1 MGNGSI
7 KTGAYQHTTTIK
19 KAVCIMDIFESRKI
33 SPMLI
38 AEMKDPFDSPDFIYE
53 IKWDGIRCVSYLG
66 AETDIRNKR
75 NKLMAPIFPEL
86 QNLHEQVKVKCI
98 LDHEL
103 LVLRNGMPEFY
114 EVQKRATMTNPF
126 KIKLSSERYPASII
140 AYDILYYKDKDITML
155 PLIERKKYL
164 QDVVVENN
172 MISVSRY
179 IEDNG
184 IMLFDLVKEKG
195 LEGVVAK
202 KKSSLYWQGKR
213 SKDWIKFKVLD
224 SDDCVICG
232 YIIKEKSMT
241 SLILGQYDDDVLV
254 YKGHV
259 TLGVSLRILNQYNY
273 KVIDYSP
280 FGFVPA
286 GNENAVWLA
295 PDLVCIV
302 ESMPSENK
310 GFRQPVFKG
319 IREDK
324 TALECQV

>member
-1 MGNGSI
+1 
-7 KTGAYQHTTTIK
+7 
-19 KAVCIMDIFESRKI
+19 MDIFENRKI

-38 AEMKDPFDSPDFIYE
+38 AEMRVPFDSPDYIYE
-53 IKWDGIRCVSYLG
+53 IKWDGIRCVSYLDTK
-66 AETDIRNKR
+66 TDIRNKR

-114 EVQKRATMTNPF
+114 EVQKRTTMTNPF
-126 KIKLSSERYPASII
+126 KIKLSSDRYPASII

-164 QDVVVENN
+164 HDVVIENE

-179 IEDNG
+179 VEDNG
-184 IMLFDLVKEKG
+184 VMLFNLVKEKG

-241 SLILGQYDDDVLV
+241 SLIIGQYDEDVLI

-259 TLGVSLRILNQYNY
+259 TLGVSLRILNQYDY

-280 FGFVPA
+280 FGYVPQ
-286 GNENAVWLA
+286 GNDNAVWLA
-295 PDLVCIV
+295 PELVCIV
-302 ESMPSENK
+302 ESMPTEK
-310 GFRQPVFKG
+310 GGFRQPVFKG

-324 TALECQV
+324 TALECQM

>member
-1 MGNGSI
+1 
-7 KTGAYQHTTTIK
+7 
-19 KAVCIMDIFESRKI
+19 MDIFENKKI
-33 SPMLI
+33 DPMLI
-38 AEMKDPFDSPDFIYE
+38 SELRDPFDSPDYIFE
-53 IKWDGIRCVSYLG
+53 IKWDGIRCVSYLDKD
-66 AETDIRNKR
+66 TDMRNKR
-75 NKLMAPIFPEL
+75 NKMMIPIFPEL

-140 AYDILYYKDKDITML
+140 AYDILYYKDKDLTML

-164 QDVVVENN
+164 QDVVIENN
-172 MISVSRY
+172 YISISRY
-179 IEDNG
+179 VEDKG
-184 IMLFDLVKEKG
+184 ILLFDLVKEKG

-213 SKDWIKFKVLD
+213 SKDWVKFKVLD

-241 SLILGQYDDDVLV
+241 SLIIGQYDEDVLV

-259 TLGVSLRILNQYNY
+259 TLGVSLRILNQYKY
-273 KVIDYSP
+273 KVIDCSP
-280 FGFVPA
+280 FGYVPP
-286 GNENAVWLA
+286 GNEDCVWLA
-295 PDLVCIV
+295 PELVCIV
-302 ESMPSENK
+302 ESMPTDK
-310 GFRQPVFKG
+310 GGFRQPVFKG

-324 TALECQV
+324 TAIECQV

>member
-1 MGNGSI
+1 
-7 KTGAYQHTTTIK
+7 
-19 KAVCIMDIFESRKI
+19 MDIFDNRNI

-38 AEMKDPFDSPDFIYE
+38 AEMKDPFDSPDYIFE

-66 AETDIRNKR
+66 TETDIRNKR

-103 LVLRNGMPEFY
+103 LVLRNGMPKFY

-164 QDVVVENN
+164 QDVVIENE

-179 IEDNG
+179 IEHNG

-224 SDDCVICG
+224 TDDCVICG

-241 SLILGQYDDDVLV
+241 SLIIGQYDEDVLV

-280 FGFVPA
+280 FGYIPQ
-286 GNENAVWLA
+286 GNDNAVWLA
-295 PDLVCIV
+295 PELVCIV
-302 ESMPSENK
+302 ESMPTDK
-310 GFRQPVFKG
+310 GGFRQPVFKG

>member
-1 MGNGSI
+1 VGNGSI
-7 KTGAYQHTTTIK
+7 KIEANQHTTTIK
-19 KAVCIMDIFESRKI
+19 KVVVIMDIFDNRKI

-38 AEMKDPFDSPDFIYE
+38 AEMKDPFDSPDYIYE

-66 AETDIRNKR
+66 SETDIRNKR

-140 AYDILYYKDKDITML
+140 AYDILYYKDRDITML

-164 QDVVVENN
+164 QDVVIEND

-213 SKDWIKFKVLD
+213 SKDWIKFKVMD
-224 SDDCVICG
+224 TDDCVICG

-241 SLILGQYDDDVLV
+241 SLILGQYDEDMLV

-259 TLGVSLRILNQYNY
+259 TLGVSLRILNQHKY

-280 FGFVPA
+280 FGYVPQ
-286 GNENAVWLA
+286 GNDNAVWLA
-295 PDLVCIV
+295 PELVCIV
-302 ESMPSENK
+302 ESMPTEK
-310 GFRQPVFKG
+310 VGFRQPVFKG
-319 IREDK
+319 IRNDK
-324 TALECQV
+324 SAIECKV